1 MLELFKQKGEVMK
14 KLILFLSLAS
24 LMFAFEYKA
33 PANYPSGEVG
43 ELVKLGEDIVANT
56 DTHPLTKDLVG
67 NKLQC
72 KSCHL
77 KGADGK
83 VGTGEGISSW
93 IGTAAAFPAW
103 SKREKTVQS
112 LQDRSNNCFMR
123 SMNGKRPIVDTE
135 ASMAIAAYIT
145 WLSEGHAIKMN
156 EKGPW
161 SAHNTKLY
169 PKGVKHFKVIQKKA
183 THANYVAGKEVY
195 ASKCASCHGQNGE
208 GITGA
213 FPPLWGKDANGNWLS
228 YNTGAGMSKLDKAAA
243 WVKSNM
249 PLGQGNTM
257 SDQEVADV
265 VIYMN
270 AQERA
275 PFDLKTRLLP
285 KEEMG
290 YYNSKV
296 LEEKHTVETNFKE
309 FGLDLKTIKGE

>member
-1 MLELFKQKGEVMK
+1 MK
-14 KLILFLSLAS
+14 TLLSVLIFASLACAS
-24 LMFAFEYKA
+24 SIPTSAPKA
-33 PANYPSGEVG
+33 YPEGEVG
-43 ELVKLGEDIVANT
+43 KLVKLGEDIVNNT
-56 DTHPLTKDLVG
+56 DTHPLTKDYVG

-83 VGTGEGISSW
+83 VGTGKGISSW

-123 SMNGKRPIVDTE
+123 SMNGKRPIIDTE

-145 WLSEGHAIKMN
+145 WLSEGTTIKMN

-161 SAHNTKLY
+161 SVHNTKLY
-169 PKGVKHFKVIQKKA
+169 PKAVKHFKAIQKKA
-183 THANYVAGKEVY
+183 THENYLAGKDVY
-195 ASKCASCHGQNGE
+195 AKKCASCHGINGA
-208 GITGA
+208 GIPGA
-213 FPPLWGKDANGNWLS
+213 FPPLWGKDANGKWLS

-249 PLGQGNTM
+249 PLGQGGSLN
-257 SDQEVADV
+257 DQEVADV
-265 VIYMN
+265 VLYMN

-275 PFDLKTRLLP
+275 DFDLKKGLLP

-290 YYNSKV
+290 HYNSKV
-296 LEEKHTVETNFKE
+296 LEEKHSVESNFKAL
-309 FGLDLKTIKGE
+309 GLDLQTIKNGK

>member
-1 MLELFKQKGEVMK
+1 MKTLFS
-14 KLILFLSLAS
+14 ILLLAS
-24 LMFAFEYKA
+24 FACAAQMPTSA
-33 PANYPSGEVG
+33 PKDYPAG
-43 ELVKLGEDIVANT
+43 ELGKLVKIGEDIVNNT

-83 VGTGEGISSW
+83 VGTAEGISSW
-93 IGTAAAFPAW
+93 IGTAATFPAW
-103 SKREKTVQS
+103 SGREKKVQS

-123 SMNGKRPIVDTE
+123 SMNGKRPIIDTD

-145 WLSEGHAIKMN
+145 WLSTGVPMN
-156 EKGPW
+156 MNAKGPW
-161 SAHNTKLY
+161 SEHNTKLY
-169 PKGVKHFKVIQKKA
+169 PKNVKKFKAIQKKA
-183 THANYVAGKEVY
+183 THANYLAGKEVY
-195 ASKCASCHGQNGE
+195 AKKCASCHAINGA
-208 GITGA
+208 GIPGA

-243 WVKSNM
+243 WVQSNM
-249 PLGQGNTM
+249 PLGQGNTLT
-257 SDQEVADV
+257 DQETADV
-265 VIYMN
+265 VLYMN

-275 PFDLKTRLLP
+275 DFDLQKMLLP

-296 LEEKHTVETNFKE
+296 LEEKHTVESNFKAL
-309 FGLDLKTIKGE
+309 GLDLNKIKNGK

>member
-1 MLELFKQKGEVMK
+1 MK
-14 KLILFLSLAS
+14 TLLSVLIFASLACAS
-24 LMFAFEYKA
+24 SIPTSAPKA
-33 PANYPSGEVG
+33 YPTGEVG
-43 ELVKLGEDIVANT
+43 KLVKLGEDIVNNT
-56 DTHPLTKDLVG
+56 DTHPLTKDYVG

-83 VGTGEGISSW
+83 VGTGKGISSW

-123 SMNGKRPIVDTE
+123 SMNGKRLIVDSE

-145 WLSEGHAIKMN
+145 WLSEGTTIKMN

-161 SAHNTKLY
+161 SVHNTKLY
-169 PKGVKHFKVIQKKA
+169 PKAVKHFKAIQKKA
-183 THANYVAGKEVY
+183 THENYLAGKDVY
-195 ASKCASCHGQNGE
+195 AKKCASCHGINGA
-208 GITGA
+208 GIPGA
-213 FPPLWGKDANGNWLS
+213 FPPLWGKDSNGKWLS

-249 PLGQGNTM
+249 PLGQGGSLN
-257 SDQEVADV
+257 DQEVADV
-265 VIYMN
+265 VLYMN

-275 PFDLKTRLLP
+275 DFDLKKGLLP
-285 KEEMG
+285 KKEMG
-290 YYNSKV
+290 HYNSKV
-296 LEEKHTVETNFKE
+296 LEEKHSVESNFKAL
-309 FGLDLKTIKGE
+309 GLDLQTIKNGK

>member
-1 MLELFKQKGEVMK
+1 MK
-14 KLILFLSLAS
+14 KLLLLITLGLAC
-24 LMFAFEYKA
+24 FAQVPNKA
-33 PANYPSGEVG
+33 PTTYPSGEVG
-43 ELVKLGEDIVANT
+43 KLVKLGEDIVNNT

-123 SMNGKRPIVDTE
+123 SMDGKRPIVDTE

-145 WLSEGHAIKMN
+145 WLSTGTTIKMN

-161 SAHNTKLY
+161 SEHNTKLY
-169 PKGVKHFKVIQKKA
+169 PKGVKKFKAIQKKA
-183 THANYVAGKEVY
+183 THKNYLAGKDIY
-195 ASKCASCHGQNGE
+195 AAKCASCHAMNGA
-208 GITGA
+208 GIPGA
-213 FPPLWGKDANGNWLS
+213 FPPLWGKDANGNSLS

-243 WVKSNM
+243 WVQSNM
-249 PLGQGNTM
+249 PLGQGNSMT
-257 SDQEVADV
+257 DQETADV
-265 VIYMN
+265 VLYMN

-275 PFDLKTRLLP
+275 SFDLKKMLLP

-290 YYNSKV
+290 HYNSKV
-296 LEEKHTVETNFKE
+296 FEEKHSVESNFKAL
-309 FGLDLKTIKGE
+309 GLDLNTIKNGK

>member
-1 MLELFKQKGEVMK
+1 MKTLFS
-14 KLILFLSLAS
+14 ILLAVS
-24 LMFAFEYKA
+24 IACANQMPTSA
-33 PANYPSGEVG
+33 PKTYPSGEVG
-43 ELVKLGEDIVANT
+43 KLVKLGEDIVNNT

-67 NKLQC
+67 NNLQC

-77 KGADGK
+77 KGSDGK
-83 VGTGEGISSW
+83 VGTDKGISSW

-123 SMNGKRPIVDTE
+123 SMNGKRPIIDSE

-145 WLSEGHAIKMN
+145 WLSSDMPIKMN

-169 PKGVKHFKVIQKKA
+169 PKGVKKFKAIQKKA
-183 THANYVAGKEVY
+183 THQNYLAGKDVY
-195 ASKCASCHGQNGE
+195 AKKCASCHAMNGS
-208 GITGA
+208 GIAGA
-213 FPPLWGKDANGNWLS
+213 FPPLWGKDANDKWLS

-243 WVKSNM
+243 WVQSNM
-249 PLGQGNTM
+249 PLGQGDSL
-257 SDQEVADV
+257 SDQETADV
-265 VIYMN
+265 VLYMN

-275 PFDLKTRLLP
+275 AFDLKKMLLP

-296 LEEKHTVETNFKE
+296 YEEKHTVESNFRAL
-309 FGLDLKTIKGE
+309 GLDLNTIKNGK

>member
-1 MLELFKQKGEVMK
+1 MK
-14 KLILFLSLAS
+14 TLLSVLIFASLACAS
-24 LMFAFEYKA
+24 SIPTSAPKA
-33 PANYPSGEVG
+33 YPAGEVG
-43 ELVKLGEDIVANT
+43 KLVKLGEDIVNNT
-56 DTHPLTKDLVG
+56 DTHPLTKDFVG

-83 VGTGEGISSW
+83 VGTGKGISSW

-123 SMNGKRPIVDTE
+123 SMNGKRLIVDSE

-145 WLSEGHAIKMN
+145 WLSEGTTIKMN

-161 SAHNTKLY
+161 SVHNTKLY
-169 PKGVKHFKVIQKKA
+169 PKAVKHFKAIQKKA
-183 THANYVAGKEVY
+183 THENYLAGKDVY
-195 ASKCASCHGQNGE
+195 AKKCASCHGINGA
-208 GITGA
+208 GIPGA
-213 FPPLWGKDANGNWLS
+213 FPPLWGKDSNGKWLS

-249 PLGQGNTM
+249 PLGQGGTL

-265 VIYMN
+265 VLYMN

-275 PFDLKTRLLP
+275 DFDLKKGLLP

-290 YYNSKV
+290 HYNSKV
-296 LEEKHTVETNFKE
+296 FEEKHSVESNFKAL
-309 FGLDLKTIKGE
+309 GLDLNTIKNGK